1 MTKQE
6 FIKQEWLKF
15 IGIQIYDSLKL
26 SNELSDDGW
35 REVNYLPFDYEK
47 KYDVLKFN
55 KTRFA
60 IRPKSLAGIENNNGW
75 VQIKSSLD
83 LPLEDCNVWVLFTN
97 GQMDSQRYLH
107 EYKNFSTHHY
117 RHVTHYKV
125 IEQPKPPI
133 Y

>member
-1 MTKQE
+1 MNKEE

-15 IGIQIYDSLKL
+15 IGIQVYNSLKL

-35 REVNYLPFDYEK
+35 LEVNYLPFDHEK

-60 IRPKSLAGIENNNGW
+60 IRPKSLSGIDKNNGW
-75 VQIKSSLD
+75 VKINLDDD
-83 LPLEDCNVWVLFTN
+83 LPKESSAYWIMRNNDTI
-97 GQMDSQRYLH
+97 
-107 EYKNFSTHHY
+107 STLNDY
-117 RHVTHYKV
+117 ETDKKYMFPELKATHYQR
-125 IEQPKPPI
+125 IIKPNKPI